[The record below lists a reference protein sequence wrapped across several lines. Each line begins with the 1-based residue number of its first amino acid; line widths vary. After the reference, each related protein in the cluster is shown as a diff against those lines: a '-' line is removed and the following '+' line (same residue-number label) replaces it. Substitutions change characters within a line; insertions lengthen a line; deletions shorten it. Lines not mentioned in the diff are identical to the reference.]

1 MDEAARRNVRR
12 NIGAPSGD
20 MTAKQSRRATS
31 YRDAGVRLDAADAL
45 IRAIRPLCESTR
57 RPGLVGGI
65 GGFAAVF
72 EPPAGR
78 YRKPLILTAT
88 DGVGTKLRLAQRLGR
103 HDTIGMDLVAMCAND
118 VLAQGGEPV
127 LFLDYFSCGRL
138 DVATGEAVVA
148 GIAEGCRMAGAA
160 LAGGETAEM
169 PGCYPDGEYD
179 LAGFA
184 VGLAEKGRLPT
195 PADVAA
201 GQVIVG
207 VASSGVH
214 ANGFSLVHKILDDN
228 DARLDAPFHDAA
240 DAASAADAADATL
253 GETLLTP
260 THIYVRALLPL
271 IEQGRVRALAHI
283 TGGGLSANLP
293 RVLPPFH
300 RARVF
305 TKAWTRPRIFDW
317 LQREGRI
324 EEAEMLR
331 VFNCG
336 IGMALIVA
344 GDDCDGVVRDVG
356 QRGFAA
362 RVIGEIE
369 KHDEERPSVVYEPI
383 SKPEIC

>member
-1 MDEAARRNVRR
+1 
-12 NIGAPSGD
+12 
-20 MTAKQSRRATS
+20 MTAKPSRRATT

-45 IRAIRPLCESTR
+45 IKAIRPLCESTR
-57 RPGLVGGI
+57 RPGVGDGI
-65 GGFAAVF
+65 GGFASVF

-88 DGVGTKLRLAQRLGR
+88 DGVGTKLKLAQRLAR
-103 HDTIGMDLVAMCAND
+103 HDTIGIDLVAMCAND

-148 GIAEGCRMAGAA
+148 GIAEGCRRAGAA
-160 LAGGETAEM
+160 LVGGETAEM

-179 LAGFA
+179 LAGFV
-184 VGLAEKGRLPT
+184 VGLAEKDRLPT
-195 PADVAA
+195 PAGVAA
-201 GQVIVG
+201 GQVVVG

-214 ANGFSLVHKILDDN
+214 ANGFSLIHKILDDN
-228 DARLDAPFHDAA
+228 GARLDAPFDDAA
-240 DAASAADAADATL
+240 GATSGETPGETL

-271 IEQGRVRALAHI
+271 IEQGRIRALAHI
-283 TGGGLSANLP
+283 TGGGISANLP
-293 RVLPPFH
+293 RALPPFH
-300 RARVF
+300 HARVS
-305 TKAWTRPRIFDW
+305 TGAWTRPRIFDW

-336 IGMALIVA
+336 IGMAIIVA
-344 GDDCDGVVRDVG
+344 DDDCDGVMRDVE

-369 KHDEERPSVVYEPI
+369 RRDEERPSVIYD
-383 SKPEIC
+383 